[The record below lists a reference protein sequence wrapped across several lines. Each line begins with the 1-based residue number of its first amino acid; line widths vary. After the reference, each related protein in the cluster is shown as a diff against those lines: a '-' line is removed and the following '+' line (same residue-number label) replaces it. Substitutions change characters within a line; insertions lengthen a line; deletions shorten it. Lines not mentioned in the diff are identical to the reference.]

1 MSSSLD
7 NSSIAIPAHILN
19 WALSKKITFWSL
31 IILIFPSVIGSFLV
45 FYGVI
50 RKKEIRHRIKN
61 QLVLLILV
69 VHFVQAVFEL
79 PFTIIYLHRGQVPVA
94 SNAFCDY
101 WQTLITTLNI
111 VSLQLNA
118 HLSIERYLLIF
129 HNTFIQKYNISLHY
143 APAIF
148 LIIAPLLF
156 TFICI
161 ISYPCESTYDYNAVV
176 CGVAC
181 YTLDPILGP
190 FTWFFW
196 CLLPLVLVVVSNL
209 FLIIQVALQKR
220 RMLQTNVWKK
230 NLAMTLQLFAV
241 TGVLYVSWLPIIL
254 TSVINIIHL
263 TPVLFEL
270 QANWLLLG
278 LIYLAVLSS
287 PLTATVAIP
296 ELKTEMYTMIRGW
309 RRNITHDRI
318 GPVTMTAQTVTNGT
332 QQM

>member
-7 NSSIAIPAHILN
+7 NSSIAISAHILN
-19 WALSKKITFWSL
+19 WELSKKLTFWSL
-31 IILIFPSVIGSFLV
+31 IILIFPSIIGSFLV

-61 QLVLLILV
+61 QLVLLICV

-79 PFTIIYLHRGQVPVA
+79 PFTIIYLYHGTVPVA
-94 SNAFCDY
+94 SNVFCDY
-101 WQTLITTLNI
+101 WQILITTLNMAT
-111 VSLQLNA
+111 LELNA

-129 HNTFIQKYNISLHY
+129 HNAFIQRYSISLHY
-143 APAIF
+143 VPAFF
-148 LIIAPLLF
+148 LIIVALLF

-161 ISYPCESTYDYNAVV
+161 VSYPCKSTYDYNAVV

-181 YTLDPILGP
+181 FTLNPILGP
-190 FTWFFW
+190 IGWLIFY
-196 CLLPLVLVVVSNL
+196 LVPLVIIVVSNL
-209 FLIIQVALQKR
+209 FLIIQVTLQKR

-230 NLAMTLQLFAV
+230 NLGMTLQLFAV